1 MQTSSKRRDAVV
13 YIAAILFFAVLFV
26 MQGGNLFRHGRD
38 YIATENSSFTV
49 QSVKSTANADGY
61 VVSVR
66 SHWWWKSHSYTL
78 QCHHCSRPEV
88 GETIRFERLGRD
100 TLTRSIRQAQPD
112 AWGPIV
118 EFYTILGES
127 N

>member
-1 MQTSSKRRDAVV
+1 MQTFSKHRDAVI
-13 YIAAILFFAVLFV
+13 YKTAILLLVLLFV
-26 MQGGNLFRHGRD
+26 WQGENIFRSGRD
-38 YIATENSSFTV
+38 FIATENSSFTV
-49 QSVKSTANADGY
+49 QSVKSAADGY

-88 GETIRFERLGRD
+88 GETIRFKRLGQD

-118 EFYTILGES
+118 EFYTILEES